1 MASDPNLESPFGPVI
16 FSYSRAEALSDG
28 VLIDV
33 SSLARE
39 AGFLWPVAVTDHLYS
54 AYLVPP
60 RPLLEAGQS
69 FTGRLWDVLSVLRFA
84 IKTSSPSS
92 RELRFSVYFLM
103 SPVSPPVPIDILSV
117 SGPDDDGSPCLTIML
132 PEDL

>member
-1 MASDPNLESPFGPVI
+1 MASSLNPDSPFGPVI
-16 FSYSRAEALSDG
+16 FSYSRAEAMSDG

-60 RPLLEAGQS
+60 RPLLDAGQS

-84 IKTSSPSS
+84 IKASSPSS
-92 RELRFSVYFLM
+92 NELRFSVFFLQ
-103 SPVSPPVPIDILSV
+103 SPGSLPVPVDLLSV
-117 SGPDDDGSPCLTIML
+117 AGPDDDGSPCLTIML